1 MPTFP
6 HVHETKPIVCSGC
19 TTQCG
24 LVAHVRDGRVTEV
37 RGDHD
42 HPLSRGYICPKGKD
56 APSLAADP
64 RRLLKPLRRSGPRG
78 AGKWEEIGWNEALDE
93 IAARISSIT
102 TQHGRRALAYSYGTF
117 RGGDWGIGE
126 RFMNRFGSAN
136 SCGQDK
142 ICYGP
147 LALAETLTY
156 GVGPTVFT
164 PPVAGVTQCMVVWGM
179 RPSASAP
186 LLWRA
191 IREAQRA
198 GARLIVIDPQQTDE
212 ARRADHWLQ
221 VRPGGDTALA
231 VALLKLLVGSPHL
244 DPDFIARET
253 TGFEALKAHLAAQDL
268 SALVTACGVP
278 ADDLSRLA
286 TMLGTIR
293 PAVIHAGNGLCQ
305 GGRSALQLGR
315 AIACLIGLTGNAG
328 VPGGHALGGPPR
340 DLRANGEMFD
350 ADLLPEEA
358 RRERLGAEHLPFLGS
373 GYTELDEVLAQHWHG
388 RRHLL
393 SWIATA
399 HEPTLW
405 RAIETGDPYP
415 VRALVV
421 QNHNPLGANPDAD
434 AVARALASEQLELS
448 VVHDLFMTPTAHLA
462 DFVLPAAHWLEKPW
476 FSFGIGFVGAFGD
489 FVGAAEAAVPPPG
502 EARSDYAFWRDLG
515 RRLGQADAW
524 PDQEQ
529 QFYDSCVA
537 EAGLTFSALSGRTG
551 PVFGAEARRPGNESE
566 SVSAKAYATRDGRI
580 ALYSDWLHERAQPPL
595 PTPLESA
602 LDGVA
607 DAWPHVLTTG
617 GRQIE
622 AFHQNA
628 QHMARFR
635 RKKPHPVAR
644 LSLDTAR
651 ELGIAAGDWI
661 EIETPVGRVR
671 QCALPVASLA
681 PGVVEA
687 DRWWYPE
694 GIDDAADPFGL
705 RATNINFC
713 TSGAPEDCDPVMGT
727 WLMRGIPCRVTR
739 LENGPGNE

>member
-164 PPVAGVTQCMVVWGM
+164 PPVAGVTQCIVVWGM

-231 VALLKLLVGSPHL
+231 VALLKLLVGSSP
-244 DPDFIARET
+244 ARPR
-253 TGFEALKAHLAAQDL
+253 A
-268 SALVTACGVP
+268 
-278 ADDLSRLA
+278 SR
-286 TMLGTIR
+286 
-293 PAVIHAGNGLCQ
+293 P
-305 GGRSALQLGR
+305 
-315 AIACLIGLTGNAG
+315 
-328 VPGGHALGGPPR
+328 
-340 DLRANGEMFD
+340 
-350 ADLLPEEA
+350 
-358 RRERLGAEHLPFLGS
+358 
-373 GYTELDEVLAQHWHG
+373 
-388 RRHLL
+388 
-393 SWIATA
+393 
-399 HEPTLW
+399 
-405 RAIETGDPYP
+405 
-415 VRALVV
+415 
-421 QNHNPLGANPDAD
+421 
-434 AVARALASEQLELS
+434 
-448 VVHDLFMTPTAHLA
+448 
-462 DFVLPAAHWLEKPW
+462 
-476 FSFGIGFVGAFGD
+476 
-489 FVGAAEAAVPPPG
+489 
-502 EARSDYAFWRDLG
+502 
-515 RRLGQADAW
+515 
-524 PDQEQ
+524 
-529 QFYDSCVA
+529 
-537 EAGLTFSALSGRTG
+537 
-551 PVFGAEARRPGNESE
+551 
-566 SVSAKAYATRDGRI
+566 
-580 ALYSDWLHERAQPPL
+580 
-595 PTPLESA
+595 
-602 LDGVA
+602 
-607 DAWPHVLTTG
+607 
-617 GRQIE
+617 
-622 AFHQNA
+622 
-628 QHMARFR
+628 
-635 RKKPHPVAR
+635 
-644 LSLDTAR
+644 
-651 ELGIAAGDWI
+651 
-661 EIETPVGRVR
+661 
-671 QCALPVASLA
+671 
-681 PGVVEA
+681 
-687 DRWWYPE
+687 
-694 GIDDAADPFGL
+694 
-705 RATNINFC
+705 
-713 TSGAPEDCDPVMGT
+713 
-727 WLMRGIPCRVTR
+727 
-739 LENGPGNE
+739 